1 MTSNEAGR
9 KALPR
14 SENRGVVLT
23 AFVAASA
30 MILALG
36 TYEFMIIPAQWDIGL
51 TVDQANATNLIPAG
65 AALLVVFA
73 SSSLCDR
80 LGYRRL
86 LLMGAVCYSI
96 GAALVA
102 LAPGFFVLLAGRALG
117 GIGGVTMGVVGL
129 AMVNAIFTDTA
140 SRAKA
145 FAAFAALLPAVSF
158 AFPPLGAILV
168 EFVGWRSVPLLWLG
182 LGVFTLALA
191 LVTVPR
197 GLGITSAGGSE
208 LITPLVAGLT
218 LASLTLAATVAG
230 TSISIAVLLVAAAF
244 IAFIAFALLRKV
256 AGLRGLDLRLLRSPG
271 AWLVVFA
278 TMLLFGA
285 NLYFFTSLLIQY
297 RYFDPIIFVAV
308 ILSAPELCAL
318 AGCYVSGWA
327 ATRWGAP
334 RTASFFMLLAGLAA
348 FFALSVGNDAA
359 IYHPVAVLCLVAFP
373 SAAAMGPL
381 TQTFMDLAP
390 QDGSSAPAAM
400 RDALQN
406 LGGSLGGIIAGAV
419 GLTAFVSYTTGAL
432 TDAGLPDDLA
442 AHVANEIVQGT
453 HVNDLA
459 SAPWMPPDIADL
471 IAGSREV
478 LNTGQSAAYWGAAVS
493 SGIMCIIGAF
503 LLLMYVRR
511 ERRLRESLSKS

>member
-318 AGCYVSGWA
+318 AGCSSLSITLQLEVAEIRLPVRLFFFFFVYYTNKRKPANLCQVPEWA
-327 ATRWGAP
+327 CR
-334 RTASFFMLLAGLAA
+334 LAG
-348 FFALSVGNDAA
+348 VKVIN
-359 IYHPVAVLCLVAFP
+359 IC
-373 SAAAMGPL
+373 
-381 TQTFMDLAP
+381 
-390 QDGSSAPAAM
+390 
-400 RDALQN
+400 
-406 LGGSLGGIIAGAV
+406 
-419 GLTAFVSYTTGAL
+419 
-432 TDAGLPDDLA
+432 
-442 AHVANEIVQGT
+442 
-453 HVNDLA
+453 
-459 SAPWMPPDIADL
+459 
-471 IAGSREV
+471 
-478 LNTGQSAAYWGAAVS
+478 NTV
-493 SGIMCIIGAF
+493 
-503 LLLMYVRR
+503 
-511 ERRLRESLSKS
+511 